1 MSIGPRPLL
10 CRWFRR
16 RRKMVRTPFLG
27 LSALT
32 LSACASTA
40 PTGQTI
46 AVTGSVIYRERI
58 ALPPTAQI
66 EVKLDDVSLADA
78 PSRTL
83 ASQRFAA
90 GGKQVPFPF
99 ALTVDRAELDPQH
112 SYAVSARITDA
123 DGKLMFITDTRNSV
137 TFGSGSTVDMG
148 VLNLRSEEH
157 TSELQSLMRTSYAV
171 FCLKKK

>member
-1 MSIGPRPLL
+1 
-10 CRWFRR
+10 
-16 RRKMVRTPFLG
+16 MVRTIFLG

-40 PTGQTI
+40 PAERTI
-46 AVTGSVIYRERI
+46 AVTGSVTYRERI

-66 EVKLDDVSLADA
+66 EVTLADVSLADA

-83 ASQRFAA
+83 ASQSFGAEGR
-90 GGKQVPFPF
+90 QVPFAF
-99 ALTVDRAELDPQH
+99 ALTVDRADLDPRH

-137 TFGSGSTVDMG
+137 TFTSASTIDMG
-148 VLNLRSEEH
+148 VLNLVK
-157 TSELQSLMRTSYAV
+157 TN
-171 FCLKKK
+171 

>member
-1 MSIGPRPLL
+1 
-10 CRWFRR
+10 
-16 RRKMVRTPFLG
+16 MVRTIFLG

-40 PTGQTI
+40 PAERTI
-46 AVTGSVIYRERI
+46 AITGSVTYRERI

-66 EVKLDDVSLADA
+66 EVTLADVSLADA

-83 ASQRFAA
+83 ASQRFGAE
-90 GGKQVPFPF
+90 GRQVPFAF
-99 ALTVDRAELDPQH
+99 ALTVDRADLDPRH

-137 TFGSGSTVDMG
+137 TFTSASTIDMG
-148 VLNLRSEEH
+148 MLNLVK
-157 TSELQSLMRTSYAV
+157 TN
-171 FCLKKK
+171 